1 MSQESGQIMVKL
13 NSESVNIQSR
23 IDSDGDLKVEVQGE
37 LELDPHRRY
46 ERVGIEYTVRNA
58 ENRVLVRE
66 DNYVD
71 LTYNVDGRVSFS
83 NNIYI
88 KPPMS
93 KEAANVEL
101 RASAQLIVVDRPI
114 RMDLPK
120 PRD

>member
-1 MSQESGQIMVKL
+1 MSQEIGQIMVKL
-13 NSESVNIQSR
+13 NSESVSIQSR

-37 LELDPHRRY
+37 LELDPQRRY

-71 LTYNVDGRVSFS
+71 LTYNIDGRVSFS
-83 NNIYI
+83 NNIYV

-93 KEAANVEL
+93 KEAASVEL